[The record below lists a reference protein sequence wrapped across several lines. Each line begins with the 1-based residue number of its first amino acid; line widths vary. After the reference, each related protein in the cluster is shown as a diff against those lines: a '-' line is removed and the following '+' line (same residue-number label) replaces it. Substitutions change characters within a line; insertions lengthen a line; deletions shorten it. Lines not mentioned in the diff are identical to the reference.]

1 MKVGFLIK
9 PTFSIFTALNI
20 HSVMYA
26 NINTVMQEVHDHFER
41 SIDHLRKE
49 LGKVRTGKASTGMLE
64 GIIVEYYGSQM
75 PIAQIANIG
84 LGDTRTITIQP
95 WDRSAISAIEHAI
108 FAANIGLTPQNDG
121 EVIRLSIPALT
132 EERRKEYVK
141 HAKSLGEDTKVGLRS
156 ERHKALDL
164 IKKSVKEGMSEDA
177 GKKMEAKIQDM
188 INDYGEKINKL
199 VEAKEKD
206 IMTI

>member
-1 MKVGFLIK
+1 
-9 PTFSIFTALNI
+9 
-20 HSVMYA
+20 MYT
-26 NINTVMQEVHDHFER
+26 NVDTVLREIHDHFDR
-41 SIDHLRKE
+41 SLEHLKKE

-64 GIIVEYYGSQM
+64 GIIVDYYGGQM
-75 PIAQIANIG
+75 PVAQIANIG
-84 LGDTRTITIQP
+84 LGDSRTITIQP

-121 EVIRLSIPALT
+121 EIIRLSIPPLT

-164 IKKSVKEGMSEDA
+164 IKKSVKEGLPEDA
-177 GKKMEAKIQDM
+177 GKKLESKIQDL